1 MKVNIETLK
10 FDPKADLT
18 EYVKSKVSKLSR
30 FSEKIM
36 TADVTLKNDESD
48 SVNTHV
54 CEIRLIVPGNDLYA
68 KRQCKTFEEATAE
81 AVEALRNQLEKFK
94 ANS

>member
-1 MKVNIETLK
+1 MNINIETLK

-36 TADVTLKNDESD
+36 TADVTLKNDDSD
-48 SVNTHV
+48 SINSHV

-81 AVEALRNQLEKFK
+81 TVDALKNQLEKYK
-94 ANS
+94 AST